1 MKKHEVDM
9 TSGNLFYKIF
19 IVSLPLMLSGV
30 LQLFYNAADL
40 IVCGKFGSEHS
51 VAAIS
56 ATNSLINLI
65 VQIFLGFSVGASVV
79 MARAFGSKDNEKS
92 QRVVHSSML
101 LSLIVGIIIG
111 LFGFFFAHRF
121 LSLMETPD
129 DVINLSSQ
137 YLKIYFIG
145 LPFSMI
151 YNFGASLLRATG
163 DTKHPFYYL
172 SLAGIANIL
181 LNLFF
186 VIICHL
192 DVAGVALGTIVS
204 QAISAILV
212 VRCLYKNNGFCK
224 LEFSK
229 LKFSKQEVKE
239 IIFVGFPAGLQ
250 GAIFSLSNV
259 LIQSSVNSLGTAI
272 MDGNGAATSLEGFV
286 YTCMNAIAQT
296 SIAFISANYGAKNI
310 KNIHRSVLYS
320 VLLVMIFGTVIGGA
334 VTIFGKQLLTLY
346 INNPVAINEGYERL
360 KIICLTYTL
369 CGLMDVFAFSLRGIG
384 YSLLPTLVTLAGAC
398 GIRVLWVYTVF
409 ASPAYHNLKWLSI
422 SYPASWLITASI
434 HLGLF
439 LILKAH
445 RFKLLDDNYSKK
457 SINYSK
463 I

>member
-79 MARAFGSKDNEKS
+79 MARAFGSKNKEKS
-92 QRVVHSSML
+92 QKVVHSSML

-121 LSLMETPD
+121 LSLMGTPN
-129 DVINLSSQ
+129 DVIGLSSQ

-172 SLAGIANIL
+172 SLAGIANIV

-186 VIICHL
+186 VIVCHL
-192 DVAGVALGTIVS
+192 DVA
-204 QAISAILV
+204 
-212 VRCLYKNNGFCK
+212 
-224 LEFSK
+224 E
-229 LKFSKQEVKE
+229 
-239 IIFVGFPAGLQ
+239 
-250 GAIFSLSNV
+250 
-259 LIQSSVNSLGTAI
+259 
-272 MDGNGAATSLEGFV
+272 
-286 YTCMNAIAQT
+286 
-296 SIAFISANYGAKNI
+296 
-310 KNIHRSVLYS
+310 
-320 VLLVMIFGTVIGGA
+320 
-334 VTIFGKQLLTLY
+334 
-346 INNPVAINEGYERL
+346 
-360 KIICLTYTL
+360 
-369 CGLMDVFAFSLRGIG
+369 
-384 YSLLPTLVTLAGAC
+384 
-398 GIRVLWVYTVF
+398 
-409 ASPAYHNLKWLSI
+409 
-422 SYPASWLITASI
+422 
-434 HLGLF
+434 
-439 LILKAH
+439 
-445 RFKLLDDNYSKK
+445 
-457 SINYSK
+457 
-463 I
+463 